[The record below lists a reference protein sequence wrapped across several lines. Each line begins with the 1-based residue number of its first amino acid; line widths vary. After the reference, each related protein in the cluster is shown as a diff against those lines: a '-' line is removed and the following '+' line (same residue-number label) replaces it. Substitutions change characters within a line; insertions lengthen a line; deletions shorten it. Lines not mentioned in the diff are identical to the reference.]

1 MTDPRHKAYVMGWKA
16 GGAALREVR
25 LRELRAT
32 DTATAIQQLGGA
44 FNDAVRRFP
53 PRTSSGLV
61 EQQRLFMLF
70 ALRRGLVLTTR
81 RSLE

>member
-1 MTDPRHKAYVMGWKA
+1 MMAWKA

-32 DTATAIQQLGGA
+32 DTPTAIQQLGGA

-53 PRTSSGLV
+53 PRPSSGLV